1 MAFVTITCPQ
11 CGGQAQIE
19 AGRSVMCPYC
29 GREISAP
36 PADGGFAYA
45 PLPQD
50 TQQAAVQFAPPP
62 AQTPMQDQS
71 VFGVQPSAMP
81 AQQYQPQYYAPQ
93 YTQEQL
99 HVAQQKRTNWYYTNA
114 AMIGGQTLLFAF
126 GTFLAALGSSI
137 GTAMILTW
145 VLSLPGCGILS
156 ALLRPDDAY
165 IAKKPLFK
173 HKLVHGFAQFLFGA
187 AVSSAVGGIL
197 CAILYSLFG

>member
-62 AQTPMQDQS
+62 AQTAMQM
-71 VFGVQPSAMP
+71 QPQAMP

-99 HVAQQKRTNWYYTNA
+99 LAAQQKRTNWYYTNA

-126 GTFLAALGSSI
+126 GVFLAILGSSI

-145 VLSLPGCGILS
+145 VLSIPGCGLLS
-156 ALLRPDDAY
+156 ALLRPDNAY
-165 IAKKPLFK
+165 LEKKPMFK
-173 HKLVHGFAQFLFGA
+173 GRIAQGFAQLILGA
-187 AVSSAVGGIL
+187 ATSAAVGAIVG
-197 CAILYSLFG
+197 AILYSLFG

>member
-29 GREISAP
+29 GKEISAP

-45 PLPQD
+45 PLEA
-50 TQQAAVQFAPPP
+50 QQNAVQFAPPP
-62 AQTPMQDQS
+62 VQTGMQDPS
-71 VFGVQPSAMP
+71 VFGDQPVVSLAQP
-81 AQQYQPQYYAPQ
+81 YQQQYVMPQ

-126 GTFLAALGSSI
+126 GVFFAILGSSI

-145 VLSLPGCGILS
+145 VLTIPGCGLLS

-165 IAKKPLFK
+165 IDKKPMFK
-173 HKLVHGFAQFLFGA
+173 NKIAQGFAQLILGA
-187 AVSSAVGGIL
+187 ATSSAVGAIIG
-197 CAILYSLFG
+197 AILNALFG